1 MEATTGN
8 AMGLFS
14 GVAYHL
20 RFELAFG
27 ICALIGW
34 LVSSAAR
41 RSGEKARSVKK
52 SGQTNFGLPEK
63 TTASKGGQDSQTPS
77 KPRDAA
83 AALLAS
89 YRRNSPDETLRLFD
103 NHRRSQALAT
113 HTPEVLRDIFSE
125 VYSAAIRAGQPKL
138 LPQCIQE
145 AVKLGVQPTQQQ
157 LESVVKMCTA
167 KKAFVEAIQAYDA
180 MTVKDCDGTASAW
193 SCLLFCAVEAGQ
205 FGRCLAFYEK
215 LRAAREP
222 SCEDL
227 MNMIRFV
234 VHTKQSERLPPLLQ
248 EMRSVSP
255 KPDNIFYN
263 RALAVC
269 VSAEMLDMA
278 EQILIEMNNFDGFC
292 DAITYNTLIKGYVR
306 AGNVDRCFALHQDML
321 KHGITP
327 SEVTFGILL
336 DACISAGMLDKAAQV
351 FKDFQASGCKLNA
364 VLYTTLLKGLA
375 KAGQLD
381 QAMKIFEQMCSSDVT
396 PDLVSY
402 SVLIKVHCDAGKVE
416 TALQLLDRM
425 VQQGLAPDEIVYNN
439 LLLGCA
445 ERKSSALGKRLLEDM
460 NQHQIRPSNVT
471 ISIMLKIYTKCKEWD
486 AALDILENSHLNFG
500 LPVEQRLYIQLAQSC
515 IRERQGKRVLQVCEA
530 MLKRCPPDEATAS
543 KLLQQCISFN
553 MLDSGAEILDCLL
566 PPRGKVGAKDANA
579 LLSTALKKNKAS
591 IAKVILGSMA
601 KGMIPVDGANQAAV
615 AAL

>member
-1 MEATTGN
+1 MEATTDN
-8 AMGLFS
+8 AMELFS

-34 LVSSAAR
+34 LVSAAAR

-52 SGQTNFGLPEK
+52 SGQSNFVSEK
-63 TTASKGGQDSQTPS
+63 TTASRQDSQMST
-77 KPRDAA
+77 KPRDASA
-83 AALLAS
+83 SLIAS
-89 YRRNSPDETLRLFD
+89 YRRTSPDETLRMFET
-103 NHRRSQALAT
+103 HRRSQTLST
-113 HTPEVLRDIFSE
+113 HKPEVLQDIFSE
-125 VYSAAIRAGQPKL
+125 VYSAAIRAGTPKF
-138 LPQCIQE
+138 LPQYVQE
-145 AVKLGVQPTQQQ
+145 AAKLGIQPTQQQ

-167 KKAFVEAIQAYDA
+167 KKAFVEAIQVYDA
-180 MTVKDCDGTASAW
+180 MILKNCEGTASAW

-215 LRAAREP
+215 LRSAREP

-227 MNMIRFV
+227 MNMVRFV
-234 VHTKQSERLPPLLQ
+234 VHTKQSERLPSLLE

-255 KPDNIFYN
+255 MPDNIFYN

-278 EQILIEMNNFDGFC
+278 EQILVEMNKFDGFC

-306 AGNVDRCFALHQDML
+306 GGNVERCFALHQDML
-321 KHGITP
+321 KHCITP

-381 QAMKIFEQMCSSDVT
+381 QAMKIFEQMCASEVT

-416 TALQLLDRM
+416 VALQLLDRM
-425 VQQGLAPDEIVYNN
+425 AQQGLAPDEIVYNN

-445 ERKSSALGKRLLEDM
+445 ERKSSALGKRILEDM
-460 NQHQIRPSNVT
+460 NEHHIRPSNVT
-471 ISIMLKIYTKCKEWD
+471 ISIMLKIHTKCKEWE
-486 AALDILENSHLNFG
+486 AALDILETSHLKFG
-500 LPVEQRLYIQLAQSC
+500 LPVEQRLYIQLVQSC

-530 MLKRCPPDEATAS
+530 MLKRCPPDEATSS

-566 PPRGKVGAKDANA
+566 PPKGRVGAKDANA

-591 IAKVILGSMA
+591 IAKAILGSME
-601 KGMIPVDGANQAAV
+601 KGRIPVDSGNQAA
-615 AAL
+615 AAAF